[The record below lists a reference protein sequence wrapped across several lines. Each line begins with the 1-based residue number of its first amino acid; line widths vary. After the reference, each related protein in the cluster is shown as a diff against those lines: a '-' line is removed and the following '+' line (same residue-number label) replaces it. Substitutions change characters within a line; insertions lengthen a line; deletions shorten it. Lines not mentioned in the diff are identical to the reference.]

1 MRMNVL
7 SAGRLRMRKS
17 IYMPADSKDE
27 MVELPVVS
35 VLMRHP
41 SGNVLFDTGCAPEAG
56 EDPAG
61 RWGGLAKVMQPIFA
75 PADAVVSQLGAHG
88 LAADDIDV
96 VICSHLHPDH
106 CGCNAAFARATVI
119 AHKAELAAA
128 RAEGAERQ
136 GYLPQEWDIPQG
148 YSEIAAEKDLFD
160 DGRIVLVPLP
170 GHSPGLTAAR
180 IELDRDGVFLLASD
194 AAPMMRHVDQGYAPK
209 NSWDMDQAVRSL
221 AEIRAQK
228 DRGTTVICGHD
239 DAQWQELSARPEG
252 FR

>member
-1 MRMNVL
+1 MKMDVI
-7 SAGRLRMRKS
+7 SAGRLKMRKS
-17 IYMPADSKDE
+17 IYMPAENKDD

-35 VLMRHP
+35 VLLRHP

-56 EDPAG
+56 EDPIA
-61 RWGGLAKVMQPIFA
+61 RWGGLARVMQPIFGLG
-75 PADAVVSQLGAHG
+75 DTVVAQLPRFG
-88 LAADDIDV
+88 LGADDIDV

-119 AHKAELAAA
+119 AHRAELAAA
-128 RAEGAERQ
+128 RAEDGPRQ

-148 YSEIAAEKDLFD
+148 YEEIEGEKDLFGD
-160 DGRIVLVPLP
+160 NRIVLVPMP

-180 IELDRDGVFLLASD
+180 VELNRDGTFLLASD
-194 AAPMMRHVDQGYAPK
+194 AAPMMCHVDETRAPK
-209 NSWDMDQAVRSL
+209 NSWDIGLATNAL
-221 AEIRAQK
+221 AEIRAEK

-239 DAQWQELSARPEG
+239 DAQWQELRARKEG

>member
-17 IYMPADSKDE
+17 IYMPSDSKE
-27 MVELPVVS
+27 ETVELPVVS
-35 VLMRHP
+35 VLLRHP
-41 SGNVLFDTGCAPEAG
+41 SGNVLFDTGCASEAG

-61 RWGGLAKVMQPIFA
+61 RWGGLAKVMQPIFD
-75 PADAVVSQLGAHG
+75 PQDAVVSQLGAHG

-106 CGCNAAFARATVI
+106 CGCNAAFARATVY

-148 YSEIAAEKDLFD
+148 YSEIESETDLFD

-170 GHSPGLTAAR
+170 GHSPGLTGAR
-180 IELDRDGVFLLASD
+180 VELDRDGAFLLASD

-209 NSWDMDQAVRSL
+209 NSWNMDQAIRSL
-221 AEIRAQK
+221 GEIRSQK
-228 DRGTTVICGHD
+228 DRGATVICGHD
-239 DAQWQELSARPEG
+239 DIQWQELSARPEG